1 LAISLAICTVE
12 RKVVKKAIR
21 IPLEVLSL
29 RPSNRDLTERIVLH
43 IIDQHAH
50 HNRIRS
56 LDPAYKVGL
65 ALTVLLLC
73 LVFNK
78 PWVGLMAVGWMYLL
92 AVWLAGLGW
101 LTFGRVILVEGTFM
115 ILTTIGVVLSVSL
128 TDPRNIS
135 PWALRL
141 GLLWFSS
148 SPDSL
153 YQGITLVTRALGA
166 ASAMNFLALT
176 TPLVDMLE
184 LFRRWHLPV
193 ILVDIMV
200 IIYRFIFVLLESL
213 NRMYMAQDSRL
224 GYHTS
229 YWRAMNSA
237 ALLGSHLFIDAFQR
251 SRRLQVALE
260 SRGYEGGDLRV
271 LPSPYKSDS
280 RMIWL
285 GLIIAASL
293 LLVWLIA

>member
-1 LAISLAICTVE
+1 M
-12 RKVVKKAIR
+12 
-21 IPLEVLSL
+21 
-29 RPSNRDLTERIVLH
+29 H

-73 LVFNK
+73 LVLNK
-78 PWVGLMAVGWMYLL
+78 PLVGVIAVGWMYLL
-92 AVWLAGLGW
+92 AVRLAGLGW
-101 LTFGRVILVEGTFM
+101 RTFGRVVLVEGTFM

-128 TDPRNIS
+128 TDPGDIS

-141 GLLWFSS
+141 GPLWLSS
-148 SPDSL
+148 SPASL
-153 YQGITLVTRALGA
+153 YQGVTLVTRALGA

-184 LFRRWHLPV
+184 LFRRWHMPV

-213 NRMYMAQDSRL
+213 NTMYVAQDSRL
-224 GYHTS
+224 GYQTS

-237 ALLGSHLFIDAFQR
+237 ALLGSRLFIEAFQR
-251 SRRLQVALE
+251 SRRLQIALE
-260 SRGYEGGDLRV
+260 SRGYEGGDLQV
-271 LPSPYKSDS
+271 LPSPYQSNPK
-280 RMIWL
+280 IVWL
-285 GLIIAASL
+285 GLVIAASL
-293 LLVWLIA
+293 WLVGMLA

>member
-1 LAISLAICTVE
+1 
-12 RKVVKKAIR
+12 
-21 IPLEVLSL
+21 
-29 RPSNRDLTERIVLH
+29 LH

-56 LDPAYKVGL
+56 LDPACKVGL

-78 PWVGLMAVGWMYLL
+78 PWVGLAAVGWMFLL
-92 AVWLAGLGW
+92 AVRLAGLGW
-101 LTFGRVILVEGTFM
+101 RTFGRVVLVEGTFM

-128 TDPRNIS
+128 TDPGDIS
-135 PWALRL
+135 PWAIRL
-141 GLLWFSS
+141 GPLWLSS

-184 LFRRWHLPV
+184 LFRRWHMPV

-200 IIYRFIFVLLESL
+200 IVYRFIFVLLESL
-213 NRMYMAQDSRL
+213 NTMYMAQDSRL

-237 ALLGSHLFIDAFQR
+237 ALLGSRLFIDAFQR
-251 SRRLQVALE
+251 SQRLQIALE
-260 SRGYEGGDLRV
+260 ARGYEGGDLQV

-280 RMIWL
+280 RMVWL

-293 LLVWLIA
+293 LLVWLVA

>member
-1 LAISLAICTVE
+1 LYL
-12 RKVVKKAIR
+12 
-21 IPLEVLSL
+21 
-29 RPSNRDLTERIVLH
+29 
-43 IIDQHAH
+43 IDQHAH

-65 ALTVLLLC
+65 SLTVLLLC

-78 PWVGLMAVGWMYLL
+78 PLVGLIAVGWMYLL
-92 AVWLAGLGW
+92 ALWLAGLGW
-101 LTFGRVILVEGTFM
+101 LTFGRVVLVEGTFM
-115 ILTTIGVVLSVSL
+115 ILTTIGVVFSVSL
-128 TDPRNIS
+128 TEPGDIS

-141 GLLWFSS
+141 GPLWLSS

-153 YQGITLVTRALGA
+153 YQGVTLVTRALGA

-184 LFRRWHLPV
+184 LFRRWRLPV

-213 NRMYMAQDSRL
+213 NTMYVAQDSRL
-224 GYHTS
+224 GYQTS

-237 ALLGSHLFIDAFQR
+237 ALLGSRLFIEAFQR
-251 SRRLQVALE
+251 SRRLQIALE
-260 SRGYEGGDLRV
+260 SRGYEGGDLQV
-271 LPSPYKSDS
+271 LPSPYQSDPK
-280 RMIWL
+280 IVWL
-285 GLIIAASL
+285 GLVIAASL
-293 LLVWLIA
+293 VLAGVAA

>member
-1 LAISLAICTVE
+1 M
-12 RKVVKKAIR
+12 
-21 IPLEVLSL
+21 
-29 RPSNRDLTERIVLH
+29 H

-73 LVFNK
+73 LVLNK
-78 PWVGLMAVGWMYLL
+78 PLVGVIAVGWMYLL
-92 AVWLAGLGW
+92 ALRLAGLGW
-101 LTFGRVILVEGTFM
+101 RTFGRVVLVEGTFM

-128 TDPRNIS
+128 TDPGDIS

-141 GLLWFSS
+141 GPLWLSS
-148 SPDSL
+148 SPASL
-153 YQGITLVTRALGA
+153 YQGVTLVTRALGA

-184 LFRRWHLPV
+184 LFRRWRLPV
-193 ILVDIMV
+193 ILVDIMA

-213 NRMYMAQDSRL
+213 NTMYVAQDSRL
-224 GYHTS
+224 GYQTS

-237 ALLGSHLFIDAFQR
+237 ALLGSRLFIEAFQR
-251 SRRLQVALE
+251 SQRLQIALE
-260 SRGYEGGDLRV
+260 SRGYEGGDLQV
-271 LPSPYKSDS
+271 LPSPYQSNPK
-280 RMIWL
+280 IVWL
-285 GLIIAASL
+285 GLVIAASL
-293 LLVWLIA
+293 WLVGVLA